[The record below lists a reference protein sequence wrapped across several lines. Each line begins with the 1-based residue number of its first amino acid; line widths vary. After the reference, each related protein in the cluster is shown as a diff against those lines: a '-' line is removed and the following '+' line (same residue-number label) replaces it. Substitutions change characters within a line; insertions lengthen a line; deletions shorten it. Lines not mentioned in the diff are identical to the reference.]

1 MAIEL
6 NELSLETMLT
16 RMYRKPND
24 EINEEPEFMTTKKI
38 LERIQ
43 LITKRPFTES
53 DLRKAGKVLKARGY
67 NKKIMRF
74 GTSMPCSFWEVVPR
88 NRTYSSIVDFLGNL
102 NEKQYDVLPDGNVL
116 IKLSEATNE
125 QN

>member
-1 MAIEL
+1 
-6 NELSLETMLT
+6 
-16 RMYRKPND
+16 
-24 EINEEPEFMTTKKI
+24 
-38 LERIQ
+38 
-43 LITKRPFTES
+43 
-53 DLRKAGKVLKARGY
+53 
-67 NKKIMRF
+67 MRF
-74 GTSMPCSFWEVVPR
+74 CTSMPCSFWEVVPR